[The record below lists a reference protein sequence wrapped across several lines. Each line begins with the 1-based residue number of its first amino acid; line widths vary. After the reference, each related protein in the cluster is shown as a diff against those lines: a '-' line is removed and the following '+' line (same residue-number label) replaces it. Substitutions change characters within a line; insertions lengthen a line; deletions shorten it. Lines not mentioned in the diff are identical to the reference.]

1 MSETATVLVAAF
13 GGGLAGAIL
22 QPVASYFLELARSGK
37 EIRKRRERSLR
48 RMLEGRIADGRCLLA
63 DEFTLEARGFASIL
77 LTGDERAR
85 EIGFGTRPLWQ
96 PERISDPG
104 LQQMARAYNEA
115 CSDLEIL
122 VRFAPPDAGGAKKAA
137 ALAGVLEDLQPRITR
152 RMDELNWPEG
162 EA

>member
-1 MSETATVLVAAF
+1 VSETATVLVAAF

-22 QPVASYFLELARSGK
+22 QPVASYLLELARSGK

-48 RMLEGRIADGRCLLA
+48 RMLEARIADGRRLLA
-63 DEFTLEARGFASIL
+63 AQFTLEARGYASVS
-77 LTGDERAR
+77 LTGDEKAR
-85 EIGFGTRPLWQ
+85 EIRFGRRPLWQ

-104 LQQMARAYNEA
+104 LQQMAHDYNRT

-122 VRFAPPDAGGAKKAA
+122 VRFCLLDTGNAKKAA
-137 ALAGVLEDLQPRITR
+137 ALADVLEDLQPRITR